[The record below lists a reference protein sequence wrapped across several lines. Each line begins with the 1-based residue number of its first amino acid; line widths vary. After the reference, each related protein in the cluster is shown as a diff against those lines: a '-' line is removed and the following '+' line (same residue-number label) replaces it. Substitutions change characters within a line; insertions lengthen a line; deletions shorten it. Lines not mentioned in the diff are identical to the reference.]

1 MPLLEKDIRWE
12 TMSPKSPLEPM
23 LSSFSQILVSRT
35 KGVAGSRRACF
46 VLGLL
51 CLVGQ
56 GHAEEGSQPENPPPL
71 PYAAVEPGTAA
82 AMPEREVTFPV
93 RQIRV
98 RGAKILTADEIAS
111 AIYPYLGMGRTLS
124 DLEQARAALE
134 KAYRDKGYQTVGV
147 ELPQQN
153 GTRGIIYMDA
163 VENSVGRLR
172 VRGAEYHLPG
182 KIKESAPSL
191 KEGTVPNFNDVQKDI
206 IALNA
211 WPGRRVTPSL
221 VPGVDPGTIDVDL
234 TVEDSLPLH
243 GSIELNNRY
252 SPGTTPLRLNASA
265 NYDNLWQLGHSL
277 GLSTQLAPERIE
289 DAEIYSAFYIA
300 RFAQAPNF
308 SLMLMGT
315 KQNSDVSTLGGAA
328 VAGRGETIGMRG
340 MFNLP
345 GRELKKGGSYFHSF
359 STGFDYKK
367 FDEDVVLA
375 DQTFVTPIDYLPFT
389 IAYGG
394 GWVKGKS
401 FTDINASLNWH
412 FRGVGSEPGEFDTK
426 RFDADGNYFYLRG
439 DTSHTQELP
448 WGFEAFGK
456 LQGQASRG
464 PLINSEQFAGGGA
477 ATVRGYLESE
487 ALGDSGWFLTTEIR
501 TPSLLPS
508 TTREAKGVEG
518 EETGNEWRFHAFWD
532 GGQLYLNDALPDQAD
547 LFRLSSWGLGTRFTL
562 REDVEGSLEVAW
574 PLNDQ
579 GSTLANDPFFLFQMK
594 AGF

>member
-1 MPLLEKDIRWE
+1 MHF
-12 TMSPKSPLEPM
+12 
-23 LSSFSQILVSRT
+23 SFSQILVSRT
-35 KGVAGSRRACF
+35 AGVARSGCARL
-46 VLGLL
+46 VLLLL
-51 CLVGQ
+51 CLAGR
-56 GHAEEGSQPENPPPL
+56 GFSEDAPQPEEPPAL
-71 PYAAVEPGTAA
+71 PYPAVEPGTAA

-98 RGAKILTADEIAS
+98 RGAKTLTADEIAS
-111 AIYPYLGMGRTLS
+111 AIYPYLGMGRTLA
-124 DLEQARAALE
+124 DLEQARASLE

-172 VRGAEYHLPG
+172 VRGAEYHLPS
-182 KIKESAPSL
+182 KIKENAPSL
-191 KEGTVPNFNDVQKDI
+191 EEGKVPNFTEVQKDI

-211 WPGRRVTPSL
+211 WPDRRVTPSL
-221 VPGVDPGTIDVDL
+221 VPGVLPGTIDVDL

-252 SPGTTPLRLNASA
+252 NAGTTPLRLNGSV

-277 GLSTQLAPERIE
+277 GLSTQLAPERLA
-289 DAEIYSAFYIA
+289 DAEIYSAYYIA
-300 RFAQAPNF
+300 RFARAPNF

-328 VAGRGETIGMRG
+328 VAGRGETIGIRG
-340 MFNLP
+340 MFSLP
-345 GRELKKGGSYFHSF
+345 GRELKEGGSYFHSF

-367 FDEDVVLA
+367 FDEDVELA
-375 DQTFVTPIDYLPFT
+375 GETFVTPIDYLPFT
-389 IAYGG
+389 MAYGG
-394 GWVKGKS
+394 GWVRDRS
-401 FTDINASLNWH
+401 FTEINASLNWH
-412 FRGVGSEPGEFDTK
+412 FRGVGSEPSEFDTK
-426 RFDADGNYFYLRG
+426 RFDADGSFFFLRG
-439 DTSHTQELP
+439 DTSHTQDLP

-456 LQGQASRG
+456 IQGQASRN
-464 PLINSEQFAGGGA
+464 PLINNEQFAGGGA
-477 ATVRGYLESE
+477 STVRGYLEAE
-487 ALGDSGWFLTTEIR
+487 ALGDSGLFLTAEIR

-518 EETGNEWRFHAFWD
+518 EKTGNEWRFHAFWD
-532 GGQLYLNDALPDQAD
+532 AGQLYLNDPLPDQID
-547 LFRLSSWGLGTRFTL
+547 LFRLASWGLGTRFTL

-574 PLNDQ
+574 PLEDQ
-579 GSTLANDPFFLFQMK
+579 GSTFANDPFLLFQMK